1 MLKQLYFF
9 KMDAATAVMGFI
21 LGAFMS
27 FIAPVQ
33 TFLVMAFALIVC
45 DLITG
50 TMAARHR
57 KEKIH
62 SKGLGRSIDKMVL
75 YFIAIALAELFRV
88 TFLQMSFVDN
98 FPIVYIVSI
107 TISIRELKSN
117 FENIE
122 AVTGTNL
129 WTNIKDKISDIIT
142 LFKTPKP

>member
-1 MLKQLYFF
+1 MLKNLYFF
-9 KMDAATAVMGFI
+9 KMDAATAVMGFV

-62 SKGLGRSIDKMVL
+62 SKSI
-75 YFIAIALAELFRV
+75 F
-88 TFLQMSFVDN
+88 
-98 FPIVYIVSI
+98 
-107 TISIRELKSN
+107 KSKR
-117 FENIE
+117 I
-122 AVTGTNL
+122 
-129 WTNIKDKISDIIT
+129 
-142 LFKTPKP
+142 

>member
-1 MLKQLYFF
+1 
-9 KMDAATAVMGFI
+9 MDAATAVMGFV

-57 KEKIH
+57 QEKIH
-62 SKGLGRSIDKMVL
+62 SRGIGRSIDKMVL

-129 WTNIKDKISDIIT
+129 WTNIKDKISDIINV
-142 LFKTPKP
+142 FKTPKP